1 MSVKKKGSKL
11 VRKNIFMSKEIG
23 DYYEKQA
30 EKTGMSQS
38 NLMVMALHKN
48 MQEQQAV
55 EAMNKYYEM
64 EKRVKKLEQLKDQPQ
79 KD

>member
-1 MSVKKKGSKL
+1 MSVKKKEIKL
-11 VRKNIFMSKEIG
+11 VRKNIYMSKEIG

-64 EKRVKKLEQLKDQPQ
+64 DNRVKELENSLKDQ
-79 KD
+79 

>member
-1 MSVKKKGSKL
+1 MSVKKKESKL
-11 VRKNIFMSKEIG
+11 VRKNIFMSKQIG
-23 DYYEKQA
+23 DYYEKEA

-48 MQEQQAV
+48 MQEQQAI

-64 EKRVKKLEQLKDQPQ
+64 EKRVKELENSLKDQ
-79 KD
+79 

>member
-1 MSVKKKGSKL
+1 
-11 VRKNIFMSKEIG
+11 MSKQIG
-23 DYYEKQA
+23 DYYEKEA

-48 MQEQQAV
+48 MQEQQAI

-64 EKRVKKLEQLKDQPQ
+64 EKRVKELENSLKD
-79 KD
+79 

>member
-1 MSVKKKGSKL
+1 MSNKKESKL
-11 VRKNIFMSKEIG
+11 VRKNIFMSQQIG

-64 EKRVKKLEQLKDQPQ
+64 EKRVKELENSLKDQ
-79 KD
+79 